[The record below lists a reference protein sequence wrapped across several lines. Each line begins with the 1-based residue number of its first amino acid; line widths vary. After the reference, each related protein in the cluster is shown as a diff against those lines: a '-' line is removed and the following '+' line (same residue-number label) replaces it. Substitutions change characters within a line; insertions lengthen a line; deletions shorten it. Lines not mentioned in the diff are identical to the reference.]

1 MVDCFLWSL
10 RGIER
15 QNITEYHRTSYK
27 IPSNIIE
34 NHSEKSHHFVLR
46 KSSSKK
52 LHQWVIC
59 QRTLL
64 IYGSLI
70 YIYPSIYV
78 FNYVYLYKP
87 YNHIIYNIYHSISI
101 KNDELYI
108 PHVHPRASKASH
120 VHQKKLGSGT
130 PISLSEGVDQS
141 IGFLPRS
148 TE

>member
-34 NHSEKSHHFVLR
+34 NHSENPIISFSENRQVKTPSVGDMPTHTADI
-46 KSSSKK
+46 
-52 LHQWVIC
+52 WVA
-59 QRTLL
+59 
-64 IYGSLI
+64 YI